1 MIRLSFF
8 RPLLRLDWALVLAM
22 CALLVG
28 GIMFIYSSSFRAAE
42 LPVSPLYQ
50 KQLRFALLGVA
61 AFVAMALLDY
71 RRLRDYAWLL
81 YAIGLIGLV
90 LVLVPGVG
98 KKMYGAVRWISFAGT
113 QVQPSELAK
122 LATILVLARFLSNPE
137 RDPERFSYIAAAFLL
152 VLPPVLLILKEP
164 DLSTASVLLAVTLI
178 MLFAAGVPMRRF
190 GALALLAVIV
200 VGTLLG
206 LLFLLPDWV
215 PHLGYVKE
223 RLLVFFDPGRDP
235 LKTGWNAIQSA
246 LAVGSGGLTG
256 KGFLQGTQDVL
267 GYLPRTVSAN
277 DFIFPVIAEEVGFVG
292 SAVLLSLYAIVLL
305 AGIRAAAAA
314 EDKMGRLLAVG
325 LTGLLF
331 CHVFVNIAMTIGLL
345 PIMGI
350 PLPLVSYGGTFVVGA
365 MGALGLVQSVFVRRR
380 LL

>member
-1 MIRLSFF
+1 MSPLTFH
-8 RPLLRLDWALVLAM
+8 RPLLRLDWTLVLAM
-22 CALLVG
+22 LALLVG
-28 GIMFIYSSSFRAAE
+28 GIMFIYSSSFRTAE
-42 LPVSPLYQ
+42 LPVSPLYLRQ
-50 KQLRFALLGVA
+50 MRFALVGVVV
-61 AFVAMALLDY
+61 FVVMALFDY
-71 RRLRDYAWLL
+71 RRLRDYAWVI
-81 YAIGLIGLV
+81 YALGLIGLA

-98 KKMYGAVRWISFAGT
+98 KKMYGAVRWISVGGM
-113 QVQPSELAK
+113 QIQPSELAK
-122 LATILVLARFLSNPE
+122 LATILILARFMSHPD
-137 RDPERFSYIAAAFLL
+137 RDAGRFSFIALAFLL

-178 MLFAAGVPMRRF
+178 MLFAAGVPLRRF
-190 GALALLAVIV
+190 GVLALLAVIII
-200 VGTLLG
+200 GALFG

-223 RLLVFFDPGRDP
+223 RILVFFDPGRDP

-267 GYLPRTVSAN
+267 GYLPRTVAAN
-277 DFIFPVIAEEVGFVG
+277 DFIFPVIAEEVGFAG
-292 SAVLLSLYAIVLL
+292 SAVLLSLYAVVLL
-305 AGIRAAAAA
+305 AGLRAAAAA

-365 MGALGLVQSVFVRRR
+365 MGALGLVQSVYVRRR

>member
-1 MIRLSFF
+1 MSAFTF
-8 RPLLRLDWALVLAM
+8 HRPLLRLDWSLVLAM
-22 CALLVG
+22 FALLAG
-28 GIMFIYSSSFRAAE
+28 GIIFIYSSSYRATE

-50 KQLRFALLGVA
+50 KQIRFALIGLA
-61 AFVAMALLDY
+61 AFIGMALLDY
-71 RRLRDYAWLL
+71 RRLRDLAWVFYLVGLL
-81 YAIGLIGLV
+81 GLV
-90 LVLVPGVG
+90 LVLVPGIG
-98 KKMYGAVRWISFAGT
+98 KKMYGAVRWITFAGT
-113 QVQPSELAK
+113 QIQPSELAK
-122 LATILVLARFLSNPE
+122 LATVLVLARFMSSSE
-137 RDPERFSYIAAAFLL
+137 RDPERFSYIAFAFLL
-152 VLPPVLLILKEP
+152 VLPPVILILKEP
-164 DLSTASVLLAVTLI
+164 DLSTASVLLGVTLI

-190 GALALLAVIV
+190 GALALAAAI
-200 VGTLLG
+200 GIGALLG
-206 LLFLLPDWV
+206 LLFLKPDWV

-223 RLLVFFDPGRDP
+223 RLMVFFDPGRDP
-235 LKTGWNAIQSA
+235 LNSGWNAIQSA

-292 SAVLLSLYAIVLL
+292 SAVLLSLYAVVML

-365 MGALGLVQSVFVRRR
+365 MGALGLVQSVYVRRR
-380 LL
+380 L

>member
-1 MIRLSFF
+1 MSPLVFP
-8 RPLLRLDWALVLAM
+8 RPLLRLDWSLVLAM
-22 CALLVG
+22 LALFVG
-28 GIMFIYSSSFRAAE
+28 GLFFIYSASYRAAE

-50 KQLRFALLGVA
+50 KQLRFGLLGLG
-61 AFVAMALLDY
+61 AFVAMALVDY
-71 RRLRDYAWLL
+71 RRLRDLAWPL
-81 YAIGLIGLV
+81 YLIGVLGLA

-98 KKMYGAVRWISFAGT
+98 KKMYGAVRWISLAGM

-122 LATILVLARFLSNPE
+122 LSTILVLARFLSNPA
-137 RDPERFSYIAAAFLL
+137 RDPGRFSFLVLAFVI
-152 VLPPVLLILKEP
+152 VLPPILLILKEP
-164 DLSTASVLLAVTLI
+164 DLSTASTLLGVTLI
-178 MLFAAGVPMRRF
+178 MLFAAGVPLRTF
-190 GALALLAVIV
+190 VILLCGGGLVVGGLLA
-200 VGTLLG
+200 

-223 RLLVFFDPGRDP
+223 RIIVFFDPGRDP

-246 LAVGSGGLTG
+246 LAVGSGGLWG
-256 KGFLQGTQDVL
+256 KGYLQGTQDVL

-292 SAVLLSLYAIVLL
+292 SSVLLSLYAVVLF
-305 AGIRAAAAA
+305 AGLRAAAVAQ
-314 EDKMGRLLAVG
+314 DKMGRLLAVG
-325 LTGLLF
+325 LTGLVF

-365 MGALGLVQSVFVRRR
+365 MAALGLVQSVYVRRR
-380 LL
+380 L